1 VFISS
6 AFAPLDV
13 EGVWKLEVT
22 QSGRLIA
29 ALKHIRLSEHFKRNV
44 RALSTGIPTD
54 FLVIKN

>member
-1 VFISS
+1 M
-6 AFAPLDV
+6 
-13 EGVWKLEVT
+13 EVT

-44 RALSTGIPTD
+44 RALSIGIPTD